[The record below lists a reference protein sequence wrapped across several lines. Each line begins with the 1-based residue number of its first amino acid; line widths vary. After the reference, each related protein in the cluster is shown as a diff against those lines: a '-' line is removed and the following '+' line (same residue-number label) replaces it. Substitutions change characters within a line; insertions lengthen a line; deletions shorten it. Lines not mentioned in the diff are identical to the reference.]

1 MSMRY
6 RFAESFEPPEAGTI
20 AYCSRCKGEIY
31 EGEEFGTDG
40 MRVICSDCVGN
51 EFGELP
57 LWAKFQLLGL
67 DIKGG

>member
-1 MSMRY
+1 MGYNFGVMLDPD
-6 RFAESFEPPEAGTI
+6 EDVVI
-20 AYCSRCKGEIY
+20 ACCSKCNGEIY